1 MVTLRLRSTFIAHRD
16 AKHRLEVLKNPDV
29 VIPDVAVDDRHNVTL
44 GDVKLEL
51 YYVERNHPDDSLVMR
66 VPQDRIMFAVDFL
79 PIVSARKTMFGTTR
93 VDDGPA
99 GSGTSSGE

>member
-66 VPQDRIMFAVDFL
+66 VPQDRIMFAV
-79 PIVSARKTMFGTTR
+79 VSARKTMFGTTR
-93 VDDGPA
+93 VDDGPV
-99 GSGTSSGE
+99 GSDTLSGE